1 MYVWLYVYVCM
12 TTLNSGAVGLAGSGD
27 HRCGVV
33 HLPAVRVRLHAAG
46 SNVGYY
52 GRRCCVC
59 EYTPVWDTM

>member
-1 MYVWLYVYVCM
+1 M
-12 TTLNSGAVGLAGSGD
+12 TLNSGAVGLAGSGD